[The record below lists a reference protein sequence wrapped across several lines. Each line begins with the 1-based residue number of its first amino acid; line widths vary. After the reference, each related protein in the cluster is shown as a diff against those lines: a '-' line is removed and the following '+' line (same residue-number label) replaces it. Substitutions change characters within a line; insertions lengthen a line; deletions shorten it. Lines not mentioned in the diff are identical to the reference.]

1 MAKRRIAILGG
12 GMAGLAAAYELS
24 KTQAL
29 RDTLEV
35 TVHQLGWRL
44 GGKCAS
50 ARDVDPEKG
59 LRIEEHGLH
68 VWFGFYQNAFAMT
81 REVYACCPKA
91 PDDAFKSWRD
101 ALKPQSFTPLGE
113 PAPNEGDGSWSYWG
127 ITWPTNADEPGDG
140 KLLLTPWGALT
151 ELLSMLKIVL
161 RGWLGETGQE
171 VPFLGAIDGD
181 AHALFLAAARPE
193 LAAENASGSNGMSG
207 TSGANGTSGSCD
219 EEALD
224 GAHGLTIDGVFHR
237 AVEWA
242 AAFHGDHTTFD
253 ARHHA
258 GLSSLLST
266 FRDALSAWTVAHP
279 EDSVLARIWPVIDI
293 GVALTCG
300 ILNPRYGIL
309 ATLDLEVIDG
319 YELRAWLAENGASEA
334 SLDASPLRALYDTGF
349 FYENGSFKKPNLA
362 AGTAV
367 RAILRIV
374 ATYKEAV
381 LFLMQAGMGETV
393 IAPIYRLLRARGV
406 KFELFHKVA
415 GLDTTPDGALVGAID
430 IDVQAVAAKPEGYE
444 PLLRT
449 AGLWCWPSEPFWDQL
464 QAPDGGWPTPKP
476 EFESHW
482 CQAKPAARVRLELGK
497 DFDDVVLAMSVGAF
511 KKLNAEPTI
520 LDPLYAKS
528 DRLREMAEALG
539 IVPTQAFQLWLDR
552 DPKSLGWDAPKPAAV
567 AIPELFDVWA
577 DMSQQA
583 KFESWPVT
591 PKGNH
596 YFCGIF
602 PTDLFAQPTSDATVP
617 ERARALVL
625 AGAQKWLDDYAQT
638 LWPKGV
644 AAGKTTGLDP
654 SILVAPDRL
663 TGADRL
669 NFQWIRA
676 NVDPTECCVGSL
688 AGTTQKRLAAH
699 ESGFANLFLAG
710 DWAATGMNT
719 ACVEGAVMGGMAA
732 SRAISG
738 SPARIVGEDFFRKA
752 HLPPSVTSKASVADA
767 NALAAPASPHAST
780 LPAYVSQ
787 RGHGEQSCLPPGVI
801 QGGRCSVFMLDID
814 ADAAQAFVDAQ
825 LNAPAKGSVKYSVLG
840 GTAMLSFL
848 KAQKLFSGGEAIGW
862 LPDGECAFW
871 LPLVAW
877 GEGILPRLT
886 FWMPYIVIDSCSG
899 MVTGRDVWGFLK
911 ETGTVDGPSI
921 TQPDA
926 PFVATATIFEK
937 LAFDTPG
944 KIAPLV
950 SVERGAPGEEA
961 RSEAWTSHGEAWQRI
976 VHELTHGAGV
986 LIARALEA
994 SIDLAV
1000 HIFEPKVPLVNL
1012 KQFRDAEDPTRAC
1025 YQALVEGPCTLKAI
1039 HGGGFYWGR
1048 STVKITA
1055 CESHQIARDLGLA
1068 LGPDGTIESRFAFYV
1083 DMDFDAEAGKVVWR
1097 AG

>member
-1 MAKRRIAILGG
+1 MARRRIAILGG
-12 GMAGLAAAYELS
+12 GMAGLTAAYELS

-29 RDTLEV
+29 RDAYEV

-50 ARDVDPEKG
+50 ARDLDPEKG

-81 REVYACCPKA
+81 REVYASCPKE
-91 PDDAFKSWRD
+91 PDDAFKTWRD

-113 PAPNEGDGSWSYWG
+113 PPASGDDEGWSYWG

-151 ELLSMLKIVL
+151 EFLSMLKLVL
-161 RGWLGETGQE
+161 RGWLGDTGQE
-171 VPFLGAIDGD
+171 LPFLGAVD
-181 AHALFLAAARPE
+181 ADTHALFLAAARPG
-193 LAAENASGSNGMSG
+193 LSAEEASNGSNG
-207 TSGANGTSGSCD
+207 ANGAIGTNGGS
-219 EEALD
+219 
-224 GAHGLTIDGVFHR
+224 GLTIDGLFHR

-242 AAFHGDHTTFD
+242 AAFRGDSTTFD

-258 GLSSLLST
+258 GLARLLQT
-266 FRDALSAWTVAHP
+266 FRDALSTWAAAHP
-279 EDSVLARIWPVIDI
+279 DDSIFARLWPVIDI
-293 GVALTCG
+293 GVAMTCG
-300 ILNPRYGIL
+300 ILNPKYRIL
-309 ATLDLEVIDG
+309 ETLDLEVIDG

-334 SLDASPLRALYDTGF
+334 SLQASPLRALYDTGF
-349 FYENGSFKKPNLA
+349 FYENGAFKKPNLA
-362 AGTAV
+362 AGTAA
-367 RAILRIV
+367 RAMLRIV

-406 KFELFHKVA
+406 RFELFHEVTK
-415 GLDTTPDGALVGAID
+415 LDTTSDGALVGAVE

-449 AGLWCWPSEPFWDQL
+449 KGLWCWPSEPFWDQL
-464 QAPDGGWPTPKP
+464 VAPPRGWPTPKP

-482 CQAKPAARVRLELGK
+482 CQAEPAARVRLELGK

-520 LDPLYAKS
+520 LDALYERSAP
-528 DRLREMAEALG
+528 LREMSEALG

-552 DPKSLGWDAPKPAAV
+552 DPQSLGWGAPKPAAV

-583 KFESWPVT
+583 KFESWPASGQSV

-596 YFCGIF
+596 YFCGIL

-625 AGAQKWLDDYAQT
+625 DGAQRWLDAYAQT
-638 LWPKGV
+638 FWPKGV
-644 AAGKTTGLDP
+644 AEGKTTGLDP
-654 SILVAPDRL
+654 AILVAPDRL
-663 TGADRL
+663 KGADRL

-688 AGTTQKRLAAH
+688 AGTTAKRLAAH
-699 ESGFANLFLAG
+699 ESGFPNLLLAG

-732 SRAISG
+732 ARAISG
-738 SPARIVGEDFFRKA
+738 SPALIVGEDFFRKP
-752 HLPPSVTSKASVADA
+752 HLPPSVTQPAKPT
-767 NALAAPASPHAST
+767 LAALTSAHAST

-787 RGHGEQSCLPPGVI
+787 LGHGEQSCLPPGVI
-801 QGGRCSVFMLDID
+801 QGGRCSVFMVDID

-825 LNAPAKGSVKYSVLG
+825 LNAPAKGRVKYTVLG

-848 KAQKLFSGGEAIGW
+848 KAQKLFSGAEPIGW

-877 GEGILPRLT
+877 GEGLLPRLT

-921 TQPDA
+921 AQPDA

-944 KIAPLV
+944 KVAPLV
-950 SVERGAPGEEA
+950 RVERGADA
-961 RSEAWTSHGEAWQRI
+961 KSEAWTSNGDAWQRI
-976 VHELTHGAGV
+976 VHELTRGAGKLV
-986 LIARALEA
+986 ARTLAALRLE
-994 SIDLAV
+994 IDLAV
-1000 HIFEPKVPLVNL
+1000 HLLEPKVPLVNL

-1048 STVKITA
+1048 STVQITP
-1055 CESHQIARDLGLA
+1055 CESHQIARDLGLS
-1068 LGPDGTIESRFAFYV
+1068 GNTIEARFGFYV
-1083 DMDFDAEAGKVVWR
+1083 DMDFDAEAGKIVWQ
-1097 AG
+1097 AKSE